1 MEEERNQ
8 PEIENI
14 PTLETEVLENESG
27 LDINDEN
34 DSISIYPNAEVR
46 VEKDQFSIFHLKRIY
61 EEREGLILNPSFQR
75 KDVWKRKQRSELVE
89 SILMGIP
96 IPIIY
101 LFETAEGRKQVVDG
115 RQRIT
120 AIIDFLNNE
129 FPLKDLKILHE
140 LNGLRFS
147 DLDKKLQGAFEDYQ
161 LFMYVIQPPTPE
173 RVKYDIFDRVNRGG
187 TRLNSQEMR
196 NALYGGKVTALL
208 TELSDSDAFLKAT
221 EKGVDRTRMKDQYI
235 ILRSLAFLLWLN
247 GDLKQIRGME
257 PIDYKS
263 DIDDFLAKVMIAINA
278 HLDEE
283 VLRNTRG
290 KFLSAMERIHRML
303 GRDAFRFNPKESG
316 TRRPIN
322 MLLFEGLTYLF
333 TFEEVENKN
342 TKSLVE
348 KWKLDMDSTESVFR
362 SSVDATA
369 RVIDRFNEVEH
380 LLKQIKN
387 VTDDQENRDKK
398 L

>member
-14 PTLETEVLENESG
+14 TTLETEVLENESG